1 MPGHTPRE
9 KAKKRTGHK
18 PVKVTRTTV
27 RRTAKRR

>member
-9 KAKKRTGHK
+9 KAKKGKHK